1 MGPMLP
7 SWSHY
12 KSLDDFVGGCA
23 DSSYIQLLPALPS
36 TNEKQEELACAAAAG
51 WLPMLKFAGWPPRH
65 GTLPGASL
73 PGKNLV
79 FWEHCS
85 QAGTDSPSS
94 LALLLPFLRVR

>member
-12 KSLDDFVGGCA
+12 KSLDFVGGCA

-36 TNEKQEELACAAAAG
+36 TNEKQEELACVAAAG
-51 WLPMLKFAGWPPRH
+51 WLPMLKFAGRPPRH